1 MIVMGVVLSKGNM
14 GEGTIYKRNLLKIR
28 IKISKVRRTN

>member
-1 MIVMGVVLSKGNM
+1 MSTDLHNGNM